1 MANQNPMESKSVPR
15 FSNGK
20 GRKKGEELSD
30 FVYGKL
36 PPQAKN
42 LEEAVLGAIMLERD
56 ALTVVMDILRSD
68 SFYSNAHQVI
78 FKAMIRLFERSHP
91 IDMLTVTE
99 ELKKEG
105 DLEAAGGPYYLVE
118 LTNKVA
124 SAANIEYHARL
135 ISQKFIQREL
145 INTSSKII
153 KIAYEDTTDVFELLD
168 DAEQGLFA
176 IAQQNMSRTIE
187 SMGSL
192 ASKAVKQLEEL
203 KNREDGLT
211 GVPTGFTD
219 LDRLTS
225 GWQPSDLVI
234 IAARPG
240 MGKTSLVLSMAKNA
254 AMDFKKGVAIFSL
267 EMSSL
272 QLAQRIISM
281 DAQVSGHKMRNGQ
294 LEDYEWEKLY
304 NSIERVSDAPIFI
317 DDTPGINIFEL
328 RAKCRRLKMQ
338 HDIQLVIIDYLQ
350 LMSGGSDNQRG
361 NREQEVSAISRALKG
376 LAKELNVPVISLSQL
391 SRAVEIRGG
400 SKRPQLSDL
409 RESGSIEQDADQVA
423 FIYRPEYYDILEDE
437 EGMSLKGIAEVI
449 MAKNRHGKLDTIR
462 MKFEAEYARFADL
475 EDPGFDDL
483 PGDTFSPTNTITVP
497 SKINTDDDIPF

>member
-1 MANQNPMESKSVPR
+1 MSNQNPVQKKPLPKFKGNASKR
-15 FSNGK
+15 
-20 GRKKGEELSD
+20 GEDYSD

-36 PPQAKN
+36 PPQAKK
-42 LEEAVLGAIMLERD
+42 LEEAVLGAIMLEKD
-56 ALTVVMDILRSD
+56 ALTVVLDILRAD
-68 SFYSNAHQVI
+68 SFYADAHQAI
-78 FKAMIRLFERSHP
+78 YKAMKRLFEKSYP
-91 IDMLTVTE
+91 IDLLTVTE
-99 ELKKEG
+99 ELKKSGE
-105 DLEAAGGPYYLVE
+105 LELVGGPYYLVE

-135 ISQKFIQREL
+135 ISQKFIQRSL
-145 INTSSKII
+145 INTSSQII
-153 KIAYEDTTDVFELLD
+153 KKAYEDTTDVFQLLD

-192 ASKAVKQLEEL
+192 ASKAIKQLEEL

-234 IAARPG
+234 LAARPG

-254 AMDFKKGVAIFSL
+254 ALDFKKGVAIFSL
-267 EMSSL
+267 EMSAL

-294 LEDYEWEKLY
+294 LEEYEWQQLY
-304 NSIERVSDAPIFI
+304 TSIERIGDAPIFI

-350 LMSGGSDNQRG
+350 LMSGGGENQKG

-437 EGMSLKGIAEVI
+437 EGTSLKGIAEFI

-462 MKFEAEYARFADL
+462 MKFTAEFARFSDL
-475 EDPGFDDL
+475 EETGFDDL
-483 PGDTFSPTNTITVP
+483 PDDTFSPSTTITMP